1 MKPANGGT
9 LVDREQGPVG
19 SVVQGDGQA
28 LECVLSPYSPALY
41 RTALRQLRNPEDA
54 EDAVQDALL
63 SAFKH
68 IAQFEGRSQISTWL
82 TRIVLNSAGIQLRR
96 RPRHKILSLDQT
108 YKDENLVL
116 LEQLVDT
123 GPGPEELCEQAELH
137 EIVNQV
143 LNQLSPTL
151 RSAFQL
157 RELDGLS
164 TREAAQVLGVTE
176 SALKSNILRARAK
189 LSLLLR
195 EVLRAPQSSAHRNST
210 RAPRRD
216 APINDLCG
224 GVNQSRTDRGRGRD
238 GRSKTYRGY
247 QTKLTKL
254 LHESRL

>member
-9 LVDREQGPVG
+9 FVDREQGPVG

-54 EDAVQDALL
+54 EDAFQDALL

-137 EIVNQV
+137 EIVKD
-143 LNQLSPTL
+143 
-151 RSAFQL
+151 RK
-157 RELDGLS
+157 S
-164 TREAAQVLGVTE
+164 TRLNSSHGYISYAVFC
-176 SALKSNILRARAK
+176 LKK
-189 LSLLLR
+189 
-195 EVLRAPQSSAHRNST
+195 
-210 RAPRRD
+210 
-216 APINDLCG
+216 
-224 GVNQSRTDRGRGRD
+224 
-238 GRSKTYRGY
+238 
-247 QTKLTKL
+247 
-254 LHESRL
+254 